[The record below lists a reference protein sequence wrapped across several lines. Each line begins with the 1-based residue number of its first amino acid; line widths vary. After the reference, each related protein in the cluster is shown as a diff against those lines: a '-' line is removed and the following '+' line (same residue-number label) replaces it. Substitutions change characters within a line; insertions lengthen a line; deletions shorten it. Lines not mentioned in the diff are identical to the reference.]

1 MIHGD
6 SDDNYD
12 DKSTEDGDDDEKVE
26 LVGDHDGRTH
36 LPALLI
42 KSISVPVRVDTS
54 QLLHHPV
61 VLSVIVEE
69 SKEKGTK

>member
-1 MIHGD
+1 MMID
-6 SDDNYD
+6 NDEDD
-12 DKSTEDGDDDEKVE
+12 G
-26 LVGDHDGRTH
+26 H
-36 LPALLI
+36 LPPLLV
-42 KSISVPVRVDTS
+42 KPISVPVRVYTP